1 MLRLI
6 QGRVVQDVRGTKV
19 SVKHYQTRVRI
30 VYFSRNKYVYL
41 KIIDENSG
49 KDGG

>member
-30 VYFSRNKYVYL
+30 VYFSRNKQNE
-41 KIIDENSG
+41 ININTFI
-49 KDGG
+49 